1 MSKFD
6 AAIPFT
12 YTTAS
17 AYAVCTQDALFHGI
31 SAIVGATATAGR
43 VVVYS
48 GVNTSVPVFALVT
61 PTSGSV
67 TNDGPITPIVCAG
80 GINITCTGTAYN
92 TVVLYTKL

>member
-1 MSKFD
+1 M
-6 AAIPFT
+6 AVPFT

-17 AYAVCTQDALFHGI
+17 AYAVTTKDAAFFGI

-48 GVNTSVPVFALVT
+48 GTNTSTPIFAMVT

-67 TNDGPITPIVCAG
+67 TNDGPIAPIVCAG
-80 GINITCTGTAYN
+80 GIRITCTGTAYN
-92 TVVLYTKL
+92 TVVLYHDL